1 MQAETGTV
9 EEVKTDWIIGT
20 SNMSAQLTVTLTDF
34 LSSKL
39 YQINF
44 QRDEKLKVTVDNKV
58 YFILKYNSSFPYEN
72 TKADKKIMESLQTQA
87 AVVGGIASLG
97 ASSSPATTEVI

>member
-1 MQAETGTV
+1 MKTETG
-9 EEVKTDWIIGT
+9 EPELVKADWLLAA

-44 QRDEKLKVTVDNKV
+44 QRDEKLKVTVNNKI

-97 ASSSPATTEVI
+97 ASSSPATNEVI